1 MTFELGQDIFP
12 SVSERPVKCLGKY
25 FDDTLRD
32 NRNTT
37 NIVEHIV
44 DEIDRQNWT
53 ARKKN
58 NLDIPT

>member
-44 DEIDRQNWT
+44 DEIDR
-53 ARKKN
+53 
-58 NLDIPT
+58 

>member
-12 SVSERPVKCLGKY
+12 SVSERPVKCLDKY

-44 DEIDRQNWT
+44 DGIDRQNWT